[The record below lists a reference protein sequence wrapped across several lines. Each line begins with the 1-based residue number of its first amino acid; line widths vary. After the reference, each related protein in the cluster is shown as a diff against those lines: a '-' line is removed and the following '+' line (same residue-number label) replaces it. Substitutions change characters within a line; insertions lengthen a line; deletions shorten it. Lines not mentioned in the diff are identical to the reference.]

1 MLFQLTTYL
10 EMAVA
15 SKQMFAVRF
24 SSMLPGIV
32 DLSSSECFHLNA
44 GAALEKILGG
54 VRSYLHIISIVV

>member
-24 SSMLPGIV
+24 NSMLPDIV
-32 DLSSSECFHLNA
+32 DLSSSECLHLNA
-44 GAALEKILGG
+44 GAALEKVLGG
-54 VRSYLHIISIVV
+54 VGSYLLISSIVV